1 MYHTSINCFS
11 IFLCFKEDECGKTFS
26 SQNARIVGGTV
37 ANRKSWPA
45 SAYLLFNY
53 KKTVNI
59 DGDIITVESGSSC
72 GGTLISRKNILTASH
87 CLPSRITFVYNGFEY
102 YTSVQPNSFYPTY
115 ASMFTVYLGL
125 QDIKLIDS
133 GNISPGVKVSVVEAI
148 RVLLEYLLKLNN
160 FINSF

>member
-1 MYHTSINCFS
+1 M
-11 IFLCFKEDECGKTFS
+11 
-26 SQNARIVGGTV
+26 V
-37 ANRKSWPA
+37 
-45 SAYLLFNY
+45 FNY

-72 GGTLISRKNILTASH
+72 GGTLISKKTILTASH

-125 QDIKLIDS
+125 QDIKVIDS
-133 GNISPGVKVSVVEAI
+133 GNISPGVKVSVVDAI
-148 RVLLEYLLKLNN
+148 RVILEKIQFY
-160 FINSF
+160 